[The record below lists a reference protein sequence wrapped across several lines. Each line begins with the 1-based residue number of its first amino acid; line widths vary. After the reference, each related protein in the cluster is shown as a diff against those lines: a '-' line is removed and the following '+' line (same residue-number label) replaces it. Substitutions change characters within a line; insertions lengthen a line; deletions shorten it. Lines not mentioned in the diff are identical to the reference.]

1 MFGYVRPYPPELKL
15 REYEYYR
22 GVYCGLCRAMG
33 RCTGQCSRLTLSYD
47 LVFLALTRM
56 ALLSGNPS
64 ASEPLRAVRFEKKRC
79 LPHPFRRRASLQAGE
94 ITDYVACASAVLG
107 YHKILDDK
115 QDETGGKRLRARI
128 ALPFFRTWQRRAER
142 TYDGL
147 SQTIVPSMTALS
159 EMETSGLPSADE
171 PAAAFGE
178 ALAALFA
185 HGLSEPQARIAHHLG
200 YHLGRWLYFVDAIDD
215 YDEDVRAKRPNPFHR
230 LYGEEGLTQEHR
242 EHLENA
248 LIVELRHACDAL
260 DLVEIDPAACGT
272 ELSPLLYHMLQVALP
287 QKTHEVL
294 FPSCKQPST
303 VNQGE

>member
-1 MFGYVRPYPPELKL
+1 
-15 REYEYYR
+15 
-22 GVYCGLCRAMG
+22 
-33 RCTGQCSRLTLSYD
+33 
-47 LVFLALTRM
+47 
-56 ALLSGNPS
+56 
-64 ASEPLRAVRFEKKRC
+64 
-79 LPHPFRRRASLQAGE
+79 
-94 ITDYVACASAVLG
+94 
-107 YHKILDDK
+107 
-115 QDETGGKRLRARI
+115 
-128 ALPFFRTWQRRAER
+128 
-142 TYDGL
+142 
-147 SQTIVPSMTALS
+147 
-159 EMETSGLPSADE
+159 METSGLPSADE

-185 HGLSEPQARIAHHLG
+185 HGLSEPQARIAHHVG
-200 YHLGRWLYFVDAIDD
+200 YHLGRWLYFIDAIDD

-260 DLVEIDPAACGT
+260 DLVEIDPVACGT